1 MQLVERE
8 ELLTRLGAYL
18 DEAPT
23 RGRLVLVGG
32 EAGVGKT
39 SLARSFVVAYEDGF
53 RVLWGS
59 CDPLSTPRP
68 LAPFHDMAP
77 LAAALD
83 ERQGRHGLLTALLD
97 ELSARTVMVVEDVH
111 WADEATLDALRF
123 VGRRVSGTRSVVIVT
138 YRDDEVGAGHPLRTL
153 LGDLSTAAGCER
165 LRVPALTRAGVGTL
179 TAGHALDA
187 ERLYRITG
195 GNAFYV
201 SEVLAAPGWTVPL
214 SVTDAV
220 LARVSRVSSEARGL
234 IDLVSVAPG
243 GLELEIAASLS
254 DETGAALDESVD
266 HGILVLEGGRM
277 SFRHELARLAIEGA
291 VAAGRRRELHTR
303 LLEVLEARPGAD
315 LARLAHHAEAAGDA
329 GRVLLYAPAA
339 AREASARGA
348 HREAARQLERAV
360 ASADGLPDA
369 ELADLLSFL
378 AEERIGFDA
387 PADRL
392 ELLERILEL
401 QRRSGDERGVGATL
415 ALLARTLWSMGRIR
429 DAFAT
434 VAEAVD
440 VLEPLPPGPEHA
452 RAYAAYSL
460 QSMLSHRYD
469 DALAWGKRAIELAE
483 RVGAPAALR
492 MALNSVGAT
501 HLMFDQL
508 EGVDELERAM
518 RLAEAA
524 GDDFEV
530 GRALGNL
537 GGGLEEIRQY
547 ELAVT
552 YLERALSFNEEHDLD
567 ALVGHNLVELA
578 KVRFEQGRWD
588 EADRLAEQALRHR
601 EVSLAIPIL
610 ALCVRGRI
618 RARRGDPDAESM
630 LDESLSL
637 APDAVD
643 DVQWVWPPVAG
654 CAELA
659 WLDGRVTEIP
669 ALVTP
674 VYEQACALGVWWAV
688 GELGTWLVRA
698 GALDR
703 LPKSVPPAFVL
714 EGRAAAAE
722 WRRIGCPYAEAEAL
736 AEGDESAMR
745 EALAIFT
752 SLGAE
757 PAADRLRE
765 QMRRA
770 GVRRVPAR
778 PRASTRGA
786 PAQLTRR
793 QLEVL
798 ALLEDGLSNAEIA
811 RRLFISEKTAGH
823 HVSAILQ
830 KLGAG
835 SRGEAAAAARRMGIP
850 ASENVGNPP

>member
-8 ELLTRLGAYL
+8 ELLTRLEDCLEQAQ
-18 DEAPT
+18 T
-23 RGRLVLVGG
+23 TGRFALVGG

-39 SLARSFVVAYEDGF
+39 TLARLFVETCPASF
-53 RVLWGS
+53 RVLWGA

-68 LAPFHDMAP
+68 LGPFQDMAP
-77 LAAALD
+77 FAALLR

-97 ELSARTVMVVEDVH
+97 ELSVRTVMVVEDAH

-123 VGRRVSGTRSVVIVT
+123 IGRRATGTRSVVVVT

-165 LRVPALTRAGVGTL
+165 LGVPALSPTGVRTL

-187 ERLYRITG
+187 ERLHRVTG

-201 SEVLAAPGWTVPL
+201 TEVLAAPGWTVPL

-220 LARVSRVSSEARGL
+220 LARVSRASAEARGL

-243 GLELEIAASLS
+243 GLELEVASHLI
-254 DETGAALDESVD
+254 DGAIAALDESVER
-266 HGILVLEGGRM
+266 GILVLAGDRM

-291 VAAGRRRELHTR
+291 VAAGRRREFHTR
-303 LLEVLEARPGAD
+303 LLDVLEAQDGAD
-315 LARLAHHAEAAGDA
+315 LARLAHHADAAGDA
-329 GRVLLYAPAA
+329 ERVLRYAPAA

-360 ASADGLPDA
+360 GYAGGLPSS

-378 AEERIGFDA
+378 ADERIGFDA
-387 PADRL
+387 PAERVA
-392 ELLERILEL
+392 LLEQIVEL
-401 QRRSGDERGVGATL
+401 RRRCGDERGVGATL
-415 ALLARTLWSMGRIR
+415 ALLARTFWALGRIR
-429 DAFAT
+429 DAFRC
-434 VAEAVD
+434 VAEAVEI
-440 VLEPLPPGPEHA
+440 LEQLPPGPELAH
-452 RAYAAYSL
+452 AYAAYSL
-460 QSMLSHRYD
+460 QEMLARRGRE
-469 DALAWGKRAIELAE
+469 AVAWGSRAIELAE
-483 RVGAPAALR
+483 QVGASVALR
-492 MALNSVGAT
+492 MALNSVGSAQIAC
-501 HLMFDQL
+501 FEQL
-508 EGVDELERAM
+508 DGIELLERAV
-518 RLAEAA
+518 RIASAE

-537 GGGLEEIRQY
+537 GGCLEEIRHY
-547 ELAVT
+547 ELAVA
-552 YLERALSFNEEHDLD
+552 YLERAVSFDEEHDLD
-567 ALVGHNLVELA
+567 ALEGHVRAELA

-601 EVSLAIPIL
+601 DVFRAIAIF
-610 ALCVRGRI
+610 ALCVQGRI
-618 RARRGDPDAESM
+618 RARRGDPDAESF
-630 LDESLSL
+630 LLESMTL
-637 APDAVD
+637 AHDTD
-643 DVQWVWPPVAG
+643 DVGDIQWVWPPAAG

-659 WLDGRVTEIP
+659 WLGGRAAEIP

-674 VYEQACALGVWWAV
+674 AYERACALGVRWAI

-703 LPKSVPPAFVL
+703 LPDGVPSAFAL
-714 EGRAAAAE
+714 RGRAAAAE
-722 WRRIGCPYAEAEAL
+722 WRRIGCPYEEAEAL
-736 AEGDESAMR
+736 ADGDESAMR

-752 SLGAE
+752 ALGAE
-757 PAADRLRE
+757 PAADRLRDK
-765 QMRRA
+765 MRRV
-770 GVRRVPAR
+770 GVRGVPAR
-778 PRASTRGA
+778 PRASTRTA

-798 ALLEDGLSNAEIA
+798 ALLESGLSNAEIA

-823 HVSAILQ
+823 HVSAILR

-835 SRGEAAAAARRMGIP
+835 TRGEAAAAARKIGIP
-850 ASENVGNPP
+850 ATPT